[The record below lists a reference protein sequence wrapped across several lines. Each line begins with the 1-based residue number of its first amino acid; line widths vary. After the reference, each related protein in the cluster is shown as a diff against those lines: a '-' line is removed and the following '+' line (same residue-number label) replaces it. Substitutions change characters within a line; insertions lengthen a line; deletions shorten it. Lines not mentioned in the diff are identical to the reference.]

1 MNREEIINILKKY
14 SFDIKRYIVISG
26 TAMVLHG
33 LKDETND
40 IDLSVTPDY
49 EEELLEDY
57 LAVLEHTNP
66 NGSHAYMINGII
78 NFGSEYYTENREFI
92 GEIPVQTIKNI
103 IELKKKLNRDK
114 DKKDL
119 ELIYRR
125 LQ

>member
-1 MNREEIINILKKY
+1 MNREEIINTLKKY

-78 NFGSEYYTENREFI
+78 NFGPEYYTENREFI

-103 IELKKKLNRDK
+103 IEIKKKLYRDK